1 MTCRDAAPLLALFL
15 DGELD
20 PHQMRAIALHS
31 ARCTNCERDLRDLER
46 LQEAISTTINSSVDE
61 IDLETFWPSIN
72 RRLSTIRH
80 PWWHQITA
88 WWGDLDQAWM
98 IRLPGFAAAAVAAA
112 FALFLFT
119 RPSPNPPEAQPASS
133 QLAAVDNATSIES
146 LDSDVDSVAVLN
158 DPETR
163 TTVLWVHDVRDGDL
177 P

>member
-1 MTCRDAAPLLALFL
+1 MICRDAAPLLPFFL

-20 PHQMRAIALHS
+20 PHQMRAVALHS
-31 ARCTNCERDLRDLER
+31 ALCLTCEQDLRRLER
-46 LQEAISTTINSSVDE
+46 LQEVVNSTISSTVDE
-61 IDLETFWPSIN
+61 IDFDNFWPGIE
-72 RRLSTIRH
+72 RRLSITRH
-80 PWWHQITA
+80 PWWQLVRA
-88 WWGDLDQAWM
+88 WWSEGERAWV
-98 IRLPGFAAAAVAAA
+98 IRVPAFAAAVAVAA

-119 RPSPNPPEAQPASS
+119 RPSSAPDAQLASP

-163 TTVLWVHDVRDGDL
+163 TTVLWVNDLQKGDL